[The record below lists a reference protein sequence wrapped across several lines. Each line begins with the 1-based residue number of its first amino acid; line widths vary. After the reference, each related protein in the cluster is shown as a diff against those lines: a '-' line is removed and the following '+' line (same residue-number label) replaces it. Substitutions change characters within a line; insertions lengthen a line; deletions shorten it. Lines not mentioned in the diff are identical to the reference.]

1 MRIPMTP
8 TNTRLLA
15 RRQDADPRGTS
26 RRRNVWGALY
36 EIAMFRVGMLPTP
49 GRDVRTRAV
58 RRESAV

>member
-15 RRQDADPRGTS
+15 QRPHAEPLETS
-26 RRRNVWGALY
+26 RRRHVLGALY

-49 GRDVRTRAV
+49 RRDVRTRVV